1 MTGGFPEDRLE
12 RVLDGIETIERSLG
26 VLAQKRETT
35 DRESYK
41 SNSDTRDVVER
52 RFVKMTEAAID
63 IGKTIVIYEVGEPPG
78 SNPKTMSV
86 LGELGILSEE
96 LAADMAGATRFRNV
110 LAHTYG
116 DAIDH
121 DVVFNALADLERYR
135 RFVVAVSEY
144 LESAGA
150 FEE

>member
-52 RFVKMTEAAID
+52 RC
-63 IGKTIVIYEVGEPPG
+63 
-78 SNPKTMSV
+78 SV
-86 LGELGILSEE
+86 VEE
-96 LAADMAGATRFRNV
+96 TRN
-110 LAHTYG
+110 L
-116 DAIDH
+116 
-121 DVVFNALADLERYR
+121 
-135 RFVVAVSEY
+135 
-144 LESAGA
+144 
-150 FEE
+150 